1 MKERV
6 KFFTIVYVIRNL
18 SVDGGVTVCEEMVRG
33 DLMTALV
40 AFFHQVGA
48 WSDSRLGHAN
58 FRSHSMQ
65 AKVTFL
71 VWFQYKIIRQI

>member
-1 MKERV
+1 M
-6 KFFTIVYVIRNL
+6 IVYVIRNL

-48 WSDSRLGHAN
+48 GSDSRTDHAN
-58 FRSHSMQ
+58 FTGHSMQ
-65 AKVTFL
+65 AKVMFL
-71 VWFQYKIIRQI
+71 V

>member
-6 KFFTIVYVIRNL
+6 KFFTIVYFIRNL

-48 WSDSRLGHAN
+48 GSDFQTDHVN
-58 FRSHSMQ
+58 FTGHSMQ
-65 AKVTFL
+65 AKVLFL
-71 VWFQYKIIRQI
+71 SLVDVPKYKIT